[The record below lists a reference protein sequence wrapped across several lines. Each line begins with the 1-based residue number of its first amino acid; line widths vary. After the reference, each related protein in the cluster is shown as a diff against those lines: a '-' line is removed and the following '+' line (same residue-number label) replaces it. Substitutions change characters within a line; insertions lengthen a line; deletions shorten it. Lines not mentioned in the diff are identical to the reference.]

1 VTDFVASRLCCH
13 PTTPSDAVSDLRA
26 SILRSRDGVL
36 EVAFHL
42 AGALSRIR
50 VPALG
55 ATRPGSRLWEHTCF
69 ELFVAPEP
77 GRAYYELNLA
87 PSGEWAIY
95 AFRDYREAA
104 GSSGELFPPDLSVHE
119 SEALLELEARISL
132 PEPLPSSDPAPWRV
146 GLSAV
151 VEESDG
157 RRSYWAL
164 RHPGDRPDFHHPDAL
179 ALRLEPPPAG

>member
-1 VTDFVASRLCCH
+1 VTDFVASRLCYH
-13 PTTPSDAVSDLRA
+13 PATPSDAVSDLRA
-26 SILRSRDGVL
+26 SIRRSRADVL
-36 EVAFHL
+36 EVGFRL

-50 VPALG
+50 VPPLG

-69 ELFVAPEP
+69 ELFVALER
-77 GRAYYELNLA
+77 GRAYYEVNLA

-95 AFRDYREAA
+95 GFRDYRQAA
-104 GSSGELFPPDLSVHE
+104 GSSRELAPPGLSVRE
-119 SEALLELEARISL
+119 SEALVELDARISV
-132 PEPLPSSDPAPWRV
+132 PELFPSSVAVRWRI

-164 RHPGDRPDFHHPDAL
+164 RHPADKPDFHHPDAR
-179 ALRLEPPPAG
+179 ALWLEPPG